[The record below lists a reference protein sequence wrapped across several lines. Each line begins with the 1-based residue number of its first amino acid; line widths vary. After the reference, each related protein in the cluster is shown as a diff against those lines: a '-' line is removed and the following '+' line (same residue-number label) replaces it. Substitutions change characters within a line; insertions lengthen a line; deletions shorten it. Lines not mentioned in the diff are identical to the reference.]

1 MISKEMVLFESGDG
15 KVSLPVPMDG
25 NTVWLTQAQMA
36 LLFGKDVSV
45 VNRHIKNAISEGE
58 IEFSSQYAKNA
69 NCGEKTFGSKNTV
82 IYSLDVVISVGYRV
96 HSPRGV
102 EFRRWATSVLKAY
115 LIRGAAINKKR
126 LQQLGQAVEVMKRV
140 SNSLDAEQI
149 LDVVETYSAALDLL
163 DDYDHQCIGKP
174 KTSTRSVELTY
185 ADCRAFIDQMKFKAD
200 SALFG
205 NEKDGSFKSA
215 LGAVYQS
222 FGGKDLYPSAQE
234 KAANLLYLVT
244 KNHGFSDGNK
254 RIAAGLFLYFLSRN
268 KLMFRKDGSKRIADH
283 TLVAL
288 TVMIAES
295 RPEEKEMMVNLV
307 MTFLK

>member
-1 MISKEMVLFESGDG
+1 MEEIILFKSKDG
-15 KVSLPVPMDG
+15 EIALPVSTDG
-25 NTVWLTQAQMA
+25 DTVWLSQAQMA
-36 LLFGKDVSV
+36 ELFGKDQSV
-45 VNRHIKNAISEGE
+45 ISRHIRNAVDEGE
-58 IEFSSQYAKNA
+58 VSLETCYAKNA
-69 NCGEKTFGSKNTV
+69 YLANNVAGVRKVDVYN
-82 IYSLDVVISVGYRV
+82 LDVIISVGYRV
-96 HSPRGV
+96 HSSRGV
-102 EFRRWATSVLKAY
+102 EFRRWATEVLKDY
-115 LIRGAAINKKR
+115 LVRGAAVNRKR
-126 LQQLGQAVEVMKRV
+126 LQQLGQAIEVMKRV

-149 LDVVETYSAALDLL
+149 LDVVKTYSAALDLL
-163 DDYDHQCIGKP
+163 DDYDHQRICKP

-185 ADCRAFIDQMKFKAD
+185 EDCRVFIDQMKFSAD

-222 FGGKDLYPSAQE
+222 FGGQDLYPSAQE

-268 KLMFRKDGSKRIADH
+268 ELMFRKDGSKRIADH

>member
-1 MISKEMVLFESGDG
+1 MTKEMVLFESGDG

-25 NTVWLTQAQMA
+25 DTVWLSQAQMA
-36 LLFGKDVSV
+36 FLFGKDVSV

-58 IEFSSQYAKNA
+58 IEFSPKYAKNA
-69 NCGEKTFGSKNTV
+69 KCGEKAFGSRNTV

-102 EFRRWATSVLKAY
+102 EFRRWATSVLKDY

-126 LQQLGQAVEVMKRV
+126 LLQLGQAVEVMKRV
-140 SNSLDAEQI
+140 SNSLDAGQI

-174 KTSTRSVELTY
+174 KTTTRSVELTY

-268 KLMFRKDGSKRIADH
+268 KLMFRRDGSKRIADH